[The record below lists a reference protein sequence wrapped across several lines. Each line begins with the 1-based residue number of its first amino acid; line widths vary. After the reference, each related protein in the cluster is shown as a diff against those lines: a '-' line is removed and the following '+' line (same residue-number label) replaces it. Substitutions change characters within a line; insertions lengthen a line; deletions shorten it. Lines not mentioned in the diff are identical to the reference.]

1 MSTAS
6 GTFTSRDLESAVSG
20 DDFHISSGD
29 DFHISIMLTV
39 RSYSETELSVYM
51 HVRIELWIK
60 CCSNQSQLSCKDL
73 IEPKF
78 YFASEENIK
87 EGKRNE

>member
-29 DFHISIMLTV
+29 DFHRSIMLTV
-39 RSYSETELSVYM
+39 RSYSQLNCLHICMYV
-51 HVRIELWIK
+51 
-60 CCSNQSQLSCKDL
+60 SNYEKH
-73 IEPKF
+73 F
-78 YFASEENIK
+78 V
-87 EGKRNE
+87 